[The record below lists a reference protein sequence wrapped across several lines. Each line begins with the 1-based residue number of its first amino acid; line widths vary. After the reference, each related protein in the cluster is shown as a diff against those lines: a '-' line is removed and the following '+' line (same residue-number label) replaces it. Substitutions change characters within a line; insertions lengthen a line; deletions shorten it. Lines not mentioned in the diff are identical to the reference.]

1 MHQFD
6 MTDARAGIDK
16 TNKKLMAAVAAGDP
30 TAIASLYTVD
40 AKLMFAGKPATVGRD
55 NIQAVFSEILKS
67 GVSKIELKT
76 QEIFGAGDLV
86 AEEGE
91 VTVYV
96 NGNAVA
102 EEKYIIL
109 WKREDEEWKL
119 FRDIANS
126 NKK

>member
-1 MHQFD
+1 M
-6 MTDARAGIDK
+6 
-16 TNKKLMAAVAAGDP
+16 
-30 TAIASLYTVD
+30 
-40 AKLMFAGKPATVGRD
+40 
-55 NIQAVFSEILKS
+55 
-67 GVSKIELKT
+67 SKIELKT

-109 WKREDEEWKL
+109 WKREDGEWKL

>member
-1 MHQFD
+1 MFEFN
-6 MTDARAGIDK
+6 MIAAKAEIDK
-16 TNKKLMAAVAAGDP
+16 TNKKLMASVAAGDSSG
-30 TAIASLYTVD
+30 IANLYTID
-40 AKLMFAGKPATVGRD
+40 AKLMFTGKPAIVGRE
-55 NIQAVFSEILKS
+55 NIQAAFSEILKS

-109 WKREDEEWKL
+109 WKREDGEWKL

-126 NKK
+126 NRK

>member
-1 MHQFD
+1 
-6 MTDARAGIDK
+6 
-16 TNKKLMAAVAAGDP
+16 MAFVAAGDSSG
-30 TAIASLYTVD
+30 IARPYTID
-40 AKLMFAGKPATVGRD
+40 AKLMFTGKPAIVGRE
-55 NIQAVFSEILKS
+55 NIQNAFSEILKS
-67 GVSKIELKT
+67 GVSRIELKT
-76 QEIFGAGDLV
+76 TDIFGAGDIV

-109 WKREDEEWKL
+109 WKREDDGWKL

-126 NKK
+126 NQK